1 MKTRKRIR
9 ALSAGTTLLMLLLV
23 FSAFSAS
30 VFAQVR
36 GPGNRVCAIEDNG
49 NYLSDTQESVVLKAA
64 KELSAR
70 RNINVILVTDE
81 EKPDGYVNDDS
92 GSEAYAADIYAK
104 YTGARQSDQDDV
116 SGFLFLLDMENRYL
130 YIYTYD
136 SVHQA
141 VSNSKTV
148 EITDSLVND
157 AKAADYQAVLLGA
170 INGVDSAIQD
180 HIDTMATIRL
190 LIRILGPI
198 LVTGIVL
205 LVVLHQK
212 RSKRTTTAATYLDAP
227 NCKELGDTDAFV
239 RQTVSVTHVSSSSGG
254 GGGGGGG
261 HSGGGGSHF

>member
-1 MKTRKRIR
+1 MMTRKRIR

-116 SGFLFLLDMENRYL
+116 SGFLFLLDMDGRIPMKISPTAFLQLLPATSDFIGIRQVLSRVRKIWMRQNGNRY
-130 YIYTYD
+130 
-136 SVHQA
+136 
-141 VSNSKTV
+141 
-148 EITDSLVND
+148 
-157 AKAADYQAVLLGA
+157 
-170 INGVDSAIQD
+170 
-180 HIDTMATIRL
+180 
-190 LIRILGPI
+190 
-198 LVTGIVL
+198 
-205 LVVLHQK
+205 
-212 RSKRTTTAATYLDAP
+212 
-227 NCKELGDTDAFV
+227 
-239 RQTVSVTHVSSSSGG
+239 
-254 GGGGGGG
+254 
-261 HSGGGGSHF
+261 